1 MTIIL
6 QNQQKSYPD
15 NYDFVLVKLTKCLR
29 YQLVFFLATTTFW
42 TVVVFVQVFKHAML
56 GFVMNMTTHCAHV
69 LLHGH
74 PLIVF
79 LCVQPMP

>member
-1 MTIIL
+1 MKIIL

-15 NYDFVLVKLTKCLR
+15 NYEFVLVKLTKCLR
-29 YQLVFFLATTTFW
+29 YQLVFFLATTTLW
-42 TVVVFVQVFKHAML
+42 TVVVFVQVFKQTML
-56 GFVMNMTTHCAHV
+56 GFVMNMTTHCTHV

-79 LCVQPMP
+79 LCVQPRP